1 MLQQPWSSSAVTFI
15 SVKSATTVTMDDIQW
30 LRKRKARAMRFRT
43 KLSVM
48 DSSNSKNL
56 RTGCSVPERGIYS
69 VSHRPHA
76 LLRGHPRSVNLIFSF
91 SYPKPECG
99 HFD

>member
-1 MLQQPWSSSAVTFI
+1 
-15 SVKSATTVTMDDIQW
+15 
-30 LRKRKARAMRFRT
+30 MRFRT

-56 RTGCSVPERGIYS
+56 RTGCSVPESGIYS

-76 LLRGHPRSVNLIFSF
+76 LPREVTLLREQVFPRCSRCSEPV
-91 SYPKPECG
+91 SYRLVRSAPAATSAHTSTFKVALYELPELSM
-99 HFD
+99 DEEAAS